1 MVRLI
6 PKNNIGEHLSHPI
19 DIMTTNSSDGDSS
32 TNKPSPWI
40 FGVAIGTV
48 VALVIVVLFINVSIR
63 YFSEYPRS
71 EGWETHDP
79 EATRGPNKTGSLD
92 KVAARQLFLEYK
104 SIIRDTALCQQSTN
118 YTVCA
123 ICMEVLED
131 EEMVRPLVCGHIF
144 HSGCITCWFL
154 RLHDTCPLCK
164 ARFVNEDEIA
174 RTGRSSIENH

>member
-1 MVRLI
+1 
-6 PKNNIGEHLSHPI
+6 
-19 DIMTTNSSDGDSS
+19 MTTNSSDGDSS